1 MVDIDHFKEVN
12 DRWGHDAGDAVL
24 QQMRARLESV
34 FRESDHLV
42 RWGGEEFLIVVRA
55 TSRQR
60 ACELAERARR
70 AVGDHEFRLPGGQT
84 VRRSCSIGFACLPL
98 SRSHPQAM
106 GWDAVQSLADAALM
120 QAKAEGRDPWIGVL
134 DAGNLSEPELNS
146 AVSAAYRLRSGGL
159 TVQRGGAST
168 NELS

>member
-1 MVDIDHFKEVN
+1 MLPSVMISTNHSSL
-12 DRWGHDAGDAVL
+12 RHGPRVL
-24 QQMRARLESV
+24 NAASLEPTGNV
-34 FRESDHLV
+34 
-42 RWGGEEFLIVVRA
+42 GEFL
-55 TSRQR
+55 
-60 ACELAERARR
+60 ACLGLCFLHNPLDSCAI
-70 AVGDHEFRLPGGQT
+70 GDHEFRLPGGQT